1 MLKILSVILF
11 FGLFGLICF
20 AQEANPFLPDSN
32 SATEIPGMKL
42 VWTDEF
48 NLNGKPDPEFWQYEK
63 GFVRNEELQWYQE
76 ENVSCV
82 NGVLLIEGR
91 REDITNPKYQAGSQN
106 WRTNREVAHYT
117 SASINTRGLKQ
128 WLYGHFEIRARIDTA
143 LGSWPA
149 IWMLGTE
156 KNWPSNGEIDV
167 MEFYRVE
174 NSPTILANV
183 ASGTSQQ
190 FVAKWHTER
199 IPFTHFTAKDT
210 DWVKKFH
217 IWKMDWTQEF
227 IKIYLDDELL
237 HTTLL
242 SETINPDGFNPFQH
256 PQYFLLNLAIGGN
269 GGNPEQSSFPV
280 RYEVDYV
287 RVYQEIEK

>member
-1 MLKILSVILF
+1 
-11 FGLFGLICF
+11 
-20 AQEANPFLPDSN
+20 
-32 SATEIPGMKL
+32 MKL

-76 ENVSCV
+76 ENASCV

-91 REDITNPKYQAGSQN
+91 RENIPNPRYLAGSPN

-128 WLYGHFEIRARIDTA
+128 WLYGHFEIRARIDTT

-149 IWMLGTE
+149 IWTLGTE

-183 ASGTSQQ
+183 ASGTSQL

-199 IPFTHFTAKDT
+199 IPFTHFTAKDP
-210 DWVKKFH
+210 DWIKKFH
-217 IWKMDWTQEF
+217 IWKMDWTPEF

-242 SETINPDGFNPFQH
+242 TETINPDGFNPFQH
-256 PQYFLLNLAIGGN
+256 PQYLLLNLAIGGN
-269 GGNPEQSSFPV
+269 GGDPEQSSFPV

>member
-1 MLKILSVILF
+1 MKKICTFLF
-11 FGLFGLICF
+11 LCLFGLICF
-20 AQEANPFLPDSN
+20 AQEVNPLLPDSN

-76 ENVSCV
+76 ENASCV

-91 REDITNPKYQAGSQN
+91 RENIPNPRYQAGSPN

-128 WLYGHFEIRARIDTA
+128 WLYGHFEIRARIDTT

-149 IWMLGTE
+149 IWTLGTE

-183 ASGTSQQ
+183 ASGTSQL

-199 IPFTHFTAKDT
+199 IPFTHFTAKDP
-210 DWVKKFH
+210 DWIKKFH
-217 IWKMDWTQEF
+217 IWKMDWTPEF

-242 SETINPDGFNPFQH
+242 TETINPDGFNPFQH
-256 PQYFLLNLAIGGN
+256 PQYLLLNLAIGGN
-269 GGNPEQSSFPV
+269 GGDPEQSSFPV